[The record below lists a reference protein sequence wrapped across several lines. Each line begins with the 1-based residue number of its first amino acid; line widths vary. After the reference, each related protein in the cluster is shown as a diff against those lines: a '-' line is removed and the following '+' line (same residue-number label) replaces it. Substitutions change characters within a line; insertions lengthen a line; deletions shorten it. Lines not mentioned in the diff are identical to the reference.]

1 MISNAEW
8 NEDMLKEEAQDF
20 KRSRVADGEDSV
32 EANALS
38 LIAMEGIQKVNEE
51 DQEKKTNKVGGN
63 GARKE
68 KEENLVMMTAEWE
81 PGGPIHAPTSAMI
94 ILSWNCRGV
103 AASLTISELLNL
115 CKQKKPSIIFLIE
128 TRAKD
133 IKIKRIRRRLH
144 FDKYFCVEPRDLSG
158 GLCILWKDIVNINV
172 YSWCDNYIKTKIS
185 DSKGNGWSCN
195 FLYGNPIFR
204 NRKRLWKMLTE
215 SNINPEEPQACL
227 GDFNDILTQEEKIG
241 LHPKPKNQVEEF
253 ENFVNTNCLM
263 DLDLKGNKFTWFSNS
278 RGDFITR
285 KRLDRVLVNW
295 RWREIFQH
303 ATLEALPAI
312 SSDHCPL
319 VLNLNPVKKVNKYF
333 RYEVF
338 WDDHEECKEVIQKGW
353 NMISAQR
360 YNWNS
365 FSQKIKHCK
374 EDLKRWS
381 RKTFARADLEIAK
394 LKERLIGLQNS
405 EFTEDQQYSI
415 AQIRDKITSGQE
427 INLQKSGISFGNAIP
442 IQTRVGE
449 RIIKTPISLINKKD
463 GLIWPY
469 KENGEY
475 TVKIGYHLAR
485 AEKIDQ
491 AQNQASS
498 STDLKELWKTIW
510 GMHIP

>member
-1 MISNAEW
+1 
-8 NEDMLKEEAQDF
+8 
-20 KRSRVADGEDSV
+20 
-32 EANALS
+32 
-38 LIAMEGIQKVNEE
+38 
-51 DQEKKTNKVGGN
+51 
-63 GARKE
+63 
-68 KEENLVMMTAEWE
+68 
-81 PGGPIHAPTSAMI
+81 MI

-415 AQIRDKITSGQE
+415 AQIRDKISKLWMQEEKYWGARSRLKWFKWGDKNTFFFHATTIQRRDRNRIDRIKNEEGQWIQGETE
-427 INLQKSGISFGNAIP
+427 ILSLAENYFLRLFKASDKVNMKECIKKILK
-442 IQTRVGE
+442 RVTDE
-449 RIIKTPISLINKKD
+449 MNKC
-463 GLIWPY
+463 LM
-469 KENGEY
+469 EH
-475 TVKIGYHLAR
+475 KI
-485 AEKIDQ
+485 
-491 AQNQASS
+491 
-498 STDLKELWKTIW
+498 
-510 GMHIP
+510 